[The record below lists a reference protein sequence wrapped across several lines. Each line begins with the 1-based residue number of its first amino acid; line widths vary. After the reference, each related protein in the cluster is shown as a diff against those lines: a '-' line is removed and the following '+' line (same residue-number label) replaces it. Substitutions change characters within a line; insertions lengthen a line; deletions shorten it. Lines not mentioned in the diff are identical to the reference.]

1 MRVVY
6 FGSGAF
12 SVPCLQAVLSSGH
25 EVVGTFTQPA
35 KPAGRGGQVQP
46 TPVAQ
51 AARGAG
57 RQVVEC
63 PDINADEVVGQ
74 IRAQK
79 ADVICVVDFGQMIR
93 DAVLEAVPLGAFNL
107 HGSLLPELRGAAPIQ
122 WAIIRGY
129 ARTGVTSFRIVRGMD
144 AGPIYLQAE
153 LDIGADETAEDLK
166 PRLAALGA
174 QTVCGTLALLAGG
187 GAGQA
192 RQQDHSKAT
201 PAPRLKK
208 EDGIVN
214 WSAPAESIRNLV
226 RGTWPWPGAQATLRR
241 ADGRLVPVAI
251 ARARLAE
258 GPSRGEAGVLDDQL
272 AVATGG
278 GRLEVVRLRPAGKR
292 IMEWRDFVNGYR
304 LTPGDSFVA
313 PEGLGSCP

>member
-12 SVPCLQAVLSSGH
+12 SVPCLQAVLSSVH
-25 EVVGTFTQPA
+25 EVVGIFTQPA
-35 KPAGRGGQVQP
+35 RPAGRGGQVQP

-51 AARGAG
+51 AAGGVG

-63 PDINADEVVGQ
+63 ANINADEVVGR
-74 IRAQK
+74 IRALK
-79 ADVICVVDFGQMIR
+79 ADAICVVDFGQMIR
-93 DAVLEAVPLGAFNL
+93 DPVLQSVPLGAFNL

-129 ARTGVTSFRIVRGMD
+129 TRTGVTSFRIVRGMD
-144 AGPIYLQAE
+144 AGPVYLQAD
-153 LDIGADETAEDLK
+153 LDIGPDETAEDLK

-174 QTVCGTLALLAGG
+174 QTVCHTLDLLAGG

-192 RQQDHSKAT
+192 REQDHAQAT
-201 PAPRLKK
+201 LAPRLKK
-208 EDGIVN
+208 EDGVVN

-241 ADGRLVPVAI
+241 ADGKLVPVAI
-251 ARARLAE
+251 ALAHLAE
-258 GPSRGEAGVLDDQL
+258 GPARGAAGVLDDQL
-272 AVATGG
+272 AVATGD

-304 LTPGDSFVA
+304 LAPGDQFVA
-313 PEGLGSCP
+313 SEGSGKSP